1 LKENK
6 DSTRLADEY
15 NLIVKDTIKLSLS
28 ESELD
33 QQPIFEEDMLAEKM
47 PGNLRRPEYLLSVLR
62 KLIVY
67 FKSLLTSKEVQVLSP
82 LVLVGQLHE
91 RFFVE

>member
-1 LKENK
+1 M
-6 DSTRLADEY
+6 
-15 NLIVKDTIKLSLS
+15 KLSMS

>member
-1 LKENK
+1 
-6 DSTRLADEY
+6 LADEY
-15 NLIVKDTIKLSLS
+15 NSIVQDTMKLSMS

>member
-1 LKENK
+1 
-6 DSTRLADEY
+6 LADEY
-15 NLIVKDTIKLSLS
+15 NSIVQDTIKLSLS

>member
-1 LKENK
+1 
-6 DSTRLADEY
+6 LADEY
-15 NLIVKDTIKLSLS
+15 DSIVQDTIKLSMS